1 MIGWVKEWLEEQRK
15 NGERGLE
22 VKKVGN
28 NFYVY
33 RSTTYWDKALKKIRK
48 HSTYL
53 GKLDKD
59 EGFKKSQR
67 TDCIPQVNTIWQY
80 GNAQLLT
87 QVLDPLIPSLKEG
100 FRGCWEDV
108 FALALVRTMGYVPLK
123 RVQTV
128 WEKLFNVHDLNP
140 DLSPKMLS
148 RVLKSVGLNR
158 KGQNRVFNYLSVK
171 GDEFVYDL
179 SCFFTQSEGIHF
191 AEQGYNTDH
200 VQLKQVNLALLC
212 SVDSGLPTMIR
223 LIPGSVRDITSLYGS
238 LEEIGLQG
246 KILILDRGFYSLYVI
261 DFLREKQVFF
271 VLPTRRN
278 NSLYT
283 VRIHV
288 NQHLFYHERL
298 IKYGKRR
305 HDGFFLYLFEDVQL
319 RLEEEKHLYSMLD
332 EQRVDKDKLKVK
344 MKRAGRILIVSNL
357 DVSPEEIFLLYKKRD
372 GVENLFDVYKT
383 MLQADRTYLRDNESI
398 FGHAFISFLS
408 LYAYSSIHQL
418 IKKAGLESKLS
429 PLDVLEQYSKV
440 YQVDCG
446 DTVRLSEVPKKVRLL
461 DEKLG
466 TNIFPN

>member
-1 MIGWVKEWLEEQRK
+1 MIGWVREWLEEQRK
-15 NGERGLE
+15 NGEKGLE

-33 RSTTYWDKALKKIRK
+33 RSTTYWDKTVKKIRK

-67 TDCIPQVNTIWQY
+67 TARIPQVNTVWQY
-80 GNAQLLT
+80 GNARLLT
-87 QVLDPLIPSLKEG
+87 QVLDPLIPLLKEG
-100 FRGCWEDV
+100 FTGCWEDV
-108 FALALVRTMGYVPLK
+108 FTLALVRTMGYVPLK

-128 WEKLFNVHDLNP
+128 WEKLYNVHDLHP

-148 RVLKSVGLNR
+148 RVLKTVGLDR
-158 KGQNRVFNYLSVK
+158 KGQNMVFTHLSVN

-179 SCFFTQSEGIHF
+179 SCFFTQSESIRF
-191 AEQGYNTDH
+191 AEQGYNKDR
-200 VQLKQVNLALLC
+200 VQLKQINLALLC
-212 SVDSGLPTMIR
+212 SVDTGMPTMIR
-223 LIPGSVRDITSLYGS
+223 LLPGSVRDITSLYGS
-238 LEEIGLQG
+238 LEEIGIEG
-246 KILILDRGFYSLYVI
+246 KILILDRGFYSVDVI
-261 DFLREKQVFF
+261 DFLKDKKVFF

-278 NSLYT
+278 NSLYE
-283 VRIHV
+283 VRIHL

-298 IKYGKRR
+298 IKCGKRNR
-305 HDGFFLYLFEDVQL
+305 DGFYLYLFEDVQF

-332 EQRVDKDKLKVK
+332 EKHLDKEKLKVK

-357 DVSPEEIFLLYKKRD
+357 DVSPDEIFLLYKKRD

-383 MLQADRTYLRDNESI
+383 TLQADRTYLRDNESI

-429 PLDVLEQYSKV
+429 PLDVLEQFSMV

-446 DTVRLSEVPKKVRLL
+446 DTVRLSEVSKKVRLL
-461 DEKLG
+461 DDKLG
-466 TNIFPN
+466 TNLFPN